1 MLEQQLMANMTVLE
15 GIVEEVAQE
24 LYQKLWN
31 AIPAEEQT
39 EDSSRAIGLNSRET
53 TLFVIQNFM
62 NKFNAAAEELKDQ
75 EEVLTPE
82 VHIVK

>member
-1 MLEQQLMANMTVLE
+1 MTVLE
-15 GIVEEVAQE
+15 GIVEEVSQE

-31 AIPAEEQT
+31 AIPSEEQT

-53 TLFVIQNFM
+53 TLFVIQTFM

-82 VHIVK
+82 PHIVK

>member
-1 MLEQQLMANMTVLE
+1 MTVLE
-15 GIVEEVAQE
+15 GIVEEVSQE

-53 TLFVIQNFM
+53 TLFVIQTFM

-82 VHIVK
+82 PHIVK

>member
-1 MLEQQLMANMTVLE
+1 MSKQVTVLE
-15 GIVEEVAQE
+15 GIIEDIASE

-53 TLFVIQNFM
+53 TLFVIQRFM
-62 NKFNAAAEELKDQ
+62 DKFNAAAEELKDQ
-75 EEVLTPE
+75 
-82 VHIVK
+82 

>member
-1 MLEQQLMANMTVLE
+1 MTVLE

-31 AIPAEEQT
+31 AIPSEEQT
-39 EDSSRAIGLNSRET
+39 EDSSKAIGLNSRET

-62 NKFNAAAEELKDQ
+62 NKFNAAAEELRDQ

-82 VHIVK
+82 PHIVK

>member
-1 MLEQQLMANMTVLE
+1 MANMTVLE
-15 GIVEEVAQE
+15 EIVEEVSQE

-31 AIPAEEQT
+31 AIPVEEQT

-53 TLFVIQNFM
+53 TLFVIQTFM

-82 VHIVK
+82 PHIVK

>member
-1 MLEQQLMANMTVLE
+1 LANMTVLE

>member
-1 MLEQQLMANMTVLE
+1 MANMTVLE
-15 GIVEEVAQE
+15 EIVEEVSQE

-31 AIPAEEQT
+31 AIPVEEQT
-39 EDSSRAIGLNSRET
+39 EDSSKAIGLNSRET

-82 VHIVK
+82 PHIVK

>member
-1 MLEQQLMANMTVLE
+1 MANMTVLE
-15 GIVEEVAQE
+15 GIVEEVSQE

-53 TLFVIQNFM
+53 TLFVIQTFM

-82 VHIVK
+82 PHIVK